1 MLFSQKH
8 NNVHTYYLH
17 IIVAQFVLITVL
29 LDFSHVS
36 IYKQLKKAQ
45 KSGDVKIS
53 PGPQNPLDLRG
64 LNNDLLSEIFD
75 TLIRLNKL
83 FCSTI
88 ILSALFTSLVCTL
101 SAMCLELLYFLF
113 TLPICIFV

>member
-1 MLFSQKH
+1 MLLSQKH
-8 NNVHTYYLH
+8 NHVHTWCSH

-64 LNNDLLSEIFD
+64 LNEN
-75 TLIRLNKL
+75 
-83 FCSTI
+83 
-88 ILSALFTSLVCTL
+88 
-101 SAMCLELLYFLF
+101 
-113 TLPICIFV
+113 